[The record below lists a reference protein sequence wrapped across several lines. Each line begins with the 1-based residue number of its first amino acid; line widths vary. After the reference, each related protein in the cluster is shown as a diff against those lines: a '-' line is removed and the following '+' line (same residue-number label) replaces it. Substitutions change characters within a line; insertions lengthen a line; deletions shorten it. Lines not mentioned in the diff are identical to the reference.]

1 MKIQLLK
8 RFLKPV
14 GQQAGWFAVSISNKG
29 VYFVHVQRGGGKP
42 KVLHSSFHASPN
54 VTPELLEKF
63 RKESHIGNFNFT
75 TLLAPGEYQIILVD
89 SPNVP
94 ESELKSAV
102 RWSIKD
108 ALSYPVDS
116 ASVDVLPIPSPNSG
130 NDRPKS
136 LYVIAAQN
144 AVVLKCIGMFEG
156 AKMNLMVIDIPEA
169 AQRNVAIL
177 FEKEGRGMAL
187 LAFNDIGGMLTF
199 TFKGE
204 LILARRIE
212 ITLGQLED
220 ADERQREQYLD
231 RFELELQRSMDYFG
245 RQFHHITLNRL
256 LVSAPEYLGLKQRLA
271 NSVDLPVEQLD
282 LSEVLDI
289 SAEPEFSDS
298 EYVAYILPTLGAAL
312 RDEGSVS

>member
-1 MKIQLLK
+1 
-8 RFLKPV
+8 
-14 GQQAGWFAVSISNKG
+14 
-29 VYFVHVQRGGGKP
+29 
-42 KVLHSSFHASPN
+42 
-54 VTPELLEKF
+54 
-63 RKESHIGNFNFT
+63 
-75 TLLAPGEYQIILVD
+75 
-89 SPNVP
+89 
-94 ESELKSAV
+94 
-102 RWSIKD
+102 
-108 ALSYPVDS
+108 
-116 ASVDVLPIPSPNSG
+116 
-130 NDRPKS
+130 
-136 LYVIAAQN
+136 
-144 AVVLKCIGMFEG
+144 
-156 AKMNLMVIDIPEA
+156 
-169 AQRNVAIL
+169 
-177 FEKEGRGMAL
+177 MAL

-256 LVSAPEYLGLKQRLA
+256 LVSAPEYLGLKHRLA

-289 SAEPEFSDS
+289 SAEPEFFDS